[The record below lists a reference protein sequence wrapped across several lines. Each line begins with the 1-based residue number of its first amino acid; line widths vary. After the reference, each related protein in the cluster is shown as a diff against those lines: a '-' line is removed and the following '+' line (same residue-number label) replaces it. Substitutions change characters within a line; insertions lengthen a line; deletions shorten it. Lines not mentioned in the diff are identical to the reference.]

1 MLLSHKRKLSMM
13 SADSGPWQ
21 PPTAPATQQ
30 TIKSKLSKNGQKVR
44 RVPNRSLP
52 SDRVKDRMPPEQYG
66 PCCGDGTKKWGDGKG
81 SNAFGDGISYVCGKC
96 LYELEKPAW
105 LLLGFASEE
114 ECSEQIENG
123 VLRVPH
129 AYTYTVRI
137 AHNIVHRV

>member
-66 PCCGDGTKKWGDGKG
+66 PCCGDGTKKWGDGNG
-81 SNAFGDGISYVCGKC
+81 SKYIDGTIYYECMGCRKELTRPDGPTSTLDEIDPSGCLGSDGGDC
-96 LYELEKPAW
+96 
-105 LLLGFASEE
+105 
-114 ECSEQIENG
+114 
-123 VLRVPH
+123 
-129 AYTYTVRI
+129 
-137 AHNIVHRV
+137 